1 MLIKLKDVPGCE
13 FRLLKTRC
21 REWNHSTA
29 YALRKDVADALR
41 YGIPLTVRHTGLVTT
56 YTVGVRDWPGEGFL
70 GIGCHGF
77 EGKARAAILRW
88 LRAAK

>member
-1 MLIKLKDVPGCE
+1 MLIKLKDVHGCE

-29 YALRKDVADALR
+29 YALRKDVANALR
-41 YGIPLTVRHTGLVTT
+41 YGNSLTVR
-56 YTVGVRDWPGEGFL
+56 YTDPNRLCTVIVRDWSEGVL
-70 GIGCHGF
+70 SIGCHGF